1 MAVLPQRRSRNASR
15 CSSRLFRSFRT
26 FLVFL
31 FLSHV
36 YAFVQDVHDA
46 AAHQHSTRAQE
57 DLRRGRRS
65 RSCDGNPVSSLSLA
79 KKNSKRRGGEGWRYV
94 EASRNKILSFYSAR
108 PPAPPPSAP
117 YNMPKGA
124 ERQRGAET
132 QMPPVPDLL
141 PTLVITDKAN
151 FAAKSS
157 LFDQLG
163 LAAIRVEPV
172 ELQEDHCSP
181 RRLWD
186 INNEECRTT
195 WARNDSICM
204 GLKQVGIAEAHLSA
218 WKRIA
223 KQNTSMLVLEKDWT
237 IGTHNV
243 SDVRSGLREAYG
255 RPEDYVLAGSCW
267 YFLCMHAYIMKPVL
281 AERLSTLP
289 NMCSLVGPTPALD
302 CPVDW
307 LPHYLQSQGHLSI
320 YSVRGEQMPG
330 CFGEGLI
337 QQARWGDQAASAL
350 DSPNTMAPGAAGA
363 RKPLALE
370 ASAQEGVDAI
380 QAEAAE
386 RLQAVESSACARAA
400 IMLGWDWRR
409 GPWTDAMRTKR
420 ALGREQT
427 SSLVSLDRKW
437 QRAGGG
443 LIPQLLP

>member
-1 MAVLPQRRSRNASR
+1 
-15 CSSRLFRSFRT
+15 
-26 FLVFL
+26 
-31 FLSHV
+31 
-36 YAFVQDVHDA
+36 
-46 AAHQHSTRAQE
+46 
-57 DLRRGRRS
+57 
-65 RSCDGNPVSSLSLA
+65 
-79 KKNSKRRGGEGWRYV
+79 
-94 EASRNKILSFYSAR
+94 
-108 PPAPPPSAP
+108 
-117 YNMPKGA
+117 MP
-124 ERQRGAET
+124 
-132 QMPPVPDLL
+132 PPVPDLL

-363 RKPLALE
+363 RKPLALQ

-409 GPWTDAMRTKR
+409 GPWTDAMRTNR

-443 LIPQLLP
+443 LIPPLLR